1 MKRNSDG
8 QQFININKQTIASC
22 LKSLNIKMT
31 TTYGIGN
38 PGPGFGQA
46 QTCVRVKP
54 VNGIPTFL
62 SLEIGSQKA
71 IQMNKQ

>member
-1 MKRNSDG
+1 MM
-8 QQFININKQTIASC
+8 AH
-22 LKSLNIKMT
+22 
-31 TTYGIGN
+31 GIGN

-46 QTCVRVKP
+46 QTCGMVKP

-71 IQMNKQ
+71 IQI